1 MRGPTVA
8 KAGTKVKN
16 RASVDLGGRFVYHPT
31 MAYTPRAGST
41 DWTAAGIWLLGAAV
55 IVWVIWALWGIL
67 LPFILGAVV
76 AYVLDPVVNGMIRH
90 TRLSRTGAVAVL
102 FVILSLLL
110 ALLIGLVW
118 PTVRREVSDLATAF
132 PDYVERV
139 QRQMEVMKGHIIQI
153 NADLGGSTDILL
165 SLKNRIQATFLGLG
179 RFLGGQVVGFI
190 TNLVNIFLIPLIAFF
205 LLKDKSAWL
214 AGFYSLLPDARRDDW
229 ERVVDRINR
238 MLAGYFRGTAIVGV
252 AITVVSFI
260 GFTVIGMP
268 YALLL
273 SVIRGIGILIPYV
286 GFVFSIIPP
295 LILAAISPEPWAMV
309 IGIVVLFAA
318 TEFLQGFVLVPII
331 VGNAVDL
338 HELTVMFALLVG
350 GTLFGLWGIIL
361 ALPAAAMIKIIAAE
375 VLRGRTGI
383 AG

>member
-1 MRGPTVA
+1 
-8 KAGTKVKN
+8 
-16 RASVDLGGRFVYHPT
+16 

-41 DWTAAGIWLLGAAV
+41 DWTAAGVWLLAAGV
-55 IVWVIWALWGIL
+55 MVWVIWALWGIL
-67 LPFILGAVV
+67 LPFILGAVI
-76 AYVLDPVVNGMIRH
+76 AYVLDPVVNGMTRRS
-90 TRLSRTGAVAVL
+90 RLSRTGSVVVL

-110 ALLIGLVW
+110 ALMIGLVW
-118 PTVRREVSDLATAF
+118 PTVRREVSDLVAAF

-139 QRQMEVMKGHIIQI
+139 QRQMEVMKGRIIQI
-153 NADLGGSTDILL
+153 NADLGGSTDVLL
-165 SLKNRIQATFLGLG
+165 ALKNRIQATFLGLG
-179 RFLGGQVVGFI
+179 RFLTGQVVGFI
-190 TNLVNIFLIPLIAFF
+190 TNLVNIVLIPLIAFF

-252 AITVVSFI
+252 VITVVSFI
-260 GFTVIGMP
+260 GFTIIGMP

-295 LILAAISPEPWAMV
+295 LILAAISEEPWTMV
-309 IGIVVLFAA
+309 IGIAVLFAA

-361 ALPAAAMIKIIAAE
+361 ALPAAAMIKIIAVE
-375 VLRGRTGI
+375 VLRGRTGG